1 VSAVLCPAGEY
12 YTTNTYQPDNTPK
25 CYACTSRAPA
35 TVTRVEEEF
44 NSAVGG
50 FTAKCHY
57 SDGVQVS
64 GVEGGEPSLGDV
76 ISPSVA
82 LPSSDTEYATMI
94 RTPMP
99 ADGSG
104 FCTGTQTCSSNECT
118 CLNCPGGFQQSYDP
132 TSASTEPTCVKC
144 PSSHP
149 LVQSGKCYASSCGA
163 GVEMRCPWSEC
174 GCYQQPQD
182 QPLPPAPSRLIE
194 YTVISTV
201 SCPAGLLAGGQER
214 DVWRRDR
221 VGGPFYSPT
230 EKHQCYACPES
241 GNRVELYYEGYAEFT
256 TRSIKCVG
264 PSTCGNAC
272 AAAIS
277 SIDDE
282 TLSLM
287 KTGFTVSHRPRRVPE
302 VARTRSKRVCMRV
315 RSGVR
320 QGVQKGV
327 SVALTQLPVQA
338 CGQLPDSDGR
348 RNMTVYATYFSY
360 QMINARATECGLP
373 ASTVTLTPPAPNTCD
388 GAITRLMTLEM

>member
-1 VSAVLCPAGEY
+1 
-12 YTTNTYQPDNTPK
+12 
-25 CYACTSRAPA
+25 
-35 TVTRVEEEF
+35 
-44 NSAVGG
+44 
-50 FTAKCHY
+50 
-57 SDGVQVS
+57 
-64 GVEGGEPSLGDV
+64 
-76 ISPSVA
+76 
-82 LPSSDTEYATMI
+82 M
-94 RTPMP
+94 
-99 ADGSG
+99 
-104 FCTGTQTCSSNECT
+104 
-118 CLNCPGGFQQSYDP
+118 
-132 TSASTEPTCVKC
+132 
-144 PSSHP
+144 
-149 LVQSGKCYASSCGA
+149 
-163 GVEMRCPWSEC
+163 
-174 GCYQQPQD
+174 
-182 QPLPPAPSRLIE
+182 
-194 YTVISTV
+194 
-201 SCPAGLLAGGQER
+201 
-214 DVWRRDR
+214 
-221 VGGPFYSPT
+221 
-230 EKHQCYACPES
+230 
-241 GNRVELYYEGYAEFT
+241 
-256 TRSIKCVG
+256 
-264 PSTCGNAC
+264 C